1 MRYIKKHKNHAKE
14 RLNMEYVLMCTKSQ
28 QIYYVYLTST
38 RAIKKVTDLS
48 QASRFSSM
56 IEAKNLREHASGK
69 LKKYKIRSINDAIK
83 QNSIAKEKY
92 TKRKI
97 IPTSI
102 RTNIYNKAK
111 GRCAICGKFIPCN
124 EYTIDHI
131 VPLSKGGT
139 DEESNLQCCCLICN
153 QMKQDMLPNKMM
165 KQMSKIMMHQLE
177 KKENKKYK
185 KRLKKQLK
193 KRS

>member
-1 MRYIKKHKNHAKE
+1 
-14 RLNMEYVLMCTKSQ
+14 MEYVLMCTKSQ
-28 QIYYVYLTST
+28 QVHYVYLTST

-48 QASRFSSM
+48 EASRFSST
-56 IEAKNLREHASGK
+56 IEAKNLRDHASGK

-83 QNSIAKEKY
+83 QNNTAKEKR
-92 TKRKI
+92 KRKI
-97 IPTSI
+97 IPNSI

-124 EYTIDHI
+124 EYMIDHI

-153 QMKQDMLPNKMM
+153 QMKQDMLPNKMI
-165 KQMSKIMMHQLE
+165 KQMSKIMIHQLE

-185 KRLKKQLK
+185 KKLKKRLKKI
-193 KRS
+193 